1 VVNSSFQRIVS
12 IAGRVFALRSRAT
25 EYSIGGFG
33 EFGIVERLSV
43 SYPFFEFGG

>member
-1 VVNSSFQRIVS
+1 VVNSSFQRIVR
-12 IAGRVFALRSRAT
+12 IAGRVFALRSRTA

-43 SYPFFEFGG
+43 SYALFEFCY